1 MSPTASRPFGTAAAL
16 AALAAL
22 WGPAPAAV
30 AAELTPV
37 RFVFDWTTADF
48 EMIPTVIGQ
57 KKGFYEAEGLTVEA
71 ILPPDSQTTARML
84 AVGQAEIG
92 YEATT
97 DVVFGAS
104 QGVPITSIG
113 LYSQTNNWGLF
124 GRPGEPVSL
133 DALKG
138 KSIAIFTDSWTKAM
152 MPFVLK
158 AAHLTENDVKLIIAE
173 DSDTPLLLAGKI
185 DIATNT
191 SNYIIPTVQTTV
203 HKDPTGLVGAA
214 CGAPDVPV
222 WTYTASTDYL
232 AKHGDVARKWMR
244 ATIKAT
250 EWAVDHPDEAA
261 QIFTAAYPDSGT
273 LEYNTLGWKT
283 TVPLLKGPKG
293 YMAQTDANWLPLAQ
307 ALKDTDQIPAV
318 LPAAK
323 YYTNELM
330 Q

>member
-1 MSPTASRPFGTAAAL
+1 MIHPFGKFGASAGVLAVMAGLGLPPAAA
-16 AALAAL
+16 AD
-22 WGPAPAAV
+22 
-30 AAELTPV
+30 LTPV
-37 RFVFDWTTADF
+37 RFVFDWPSADF

-57 KKGFYEAEGLTVEA
+57 QKGYYEAEGLKIEV
-71 ILPPDSQTTARML
+71 ILPPDSQTTGRLL

-92 YEATT
+92 FEATT
-97 DVVFGAS
+97 DVVFAAA

-113 LYSQTNNWGLF
+113 VYSQSNNWGLF

-133 DALKG
+133 DTLKG

-203 HKDPTGLVGAA
+203 HQDPTSLIGPAA
-214 CGAPDVPV
+214 GVPDVPV
-222 WTYTASTDYL
+222 WAYTASTDYL
-232 AKHGDVARKWMR
+232 AKHGDVAKKWMR

-250 EWAVDHPDEAA
+250 EWAAEHPDEAA
-261 QIFTAAYPDSGT
+261 AIFTKAYPDSGT

-283 TVPLLKGPKG
+283 TVPLLKGPQG
-293 YMAQTDANWLPLAQ
+293 YMTQTDQHWLPIAQ
-307 ALKDTDQIPAV
+307 ALKDTDQIPSV
-318 LPAAK
+318 LAAST
-323 YYTNELM
+323 YYTNELL

>member
-1 MSPTASRPFGTAAAL
+1 MERIHKVGLGGAL
-16 AALAAL
+16 GALTLMAGLSAV
-22 WGPAPAAV
+22 PAF

-37 RFVFDWTTADF
+37 RFVFDWTSADF

-57 KKGFYEAEGLTVEA
+57 QNGFYEAEGIKVDV
-71 ILPPDSQTTARML
+71 ILPPDSQTTARLL

-97 DVVFGAS
+97 DVVFGAA
-104 QGVPITSIG
+104 QGVPIISIG
-113 LYSQTNNWGLF
+113 VYSQSNNWGLF

-133 DALKG
+133 DNLKG

-191 SNYIIPTVQTTV
+191 SNYIIPTVQTTL
-203 HKDPTGLVGAA
+203 HKDPTSLIGSAA
-214 CGAPDVPV
+214 GVPDVPV

-232 AKHGDVARKWMR
+232 AKHGDVAKKWMR

-261 QIFTAAYPDSGT
+261 AIFTKAYPDSGS

-283 TVPLLKGPKG
+283 TVPLLKGPQG
-293 YMAQTDANWLPLAQ
+293 YMMQTDQHWLPLAQ
-307 ALKDTDQIPAV
+307 ALKDTDQIKEV
-318 LPAAK
+318 LPASK
-323 YYTNELM
+323 YYTNEVLK
-330 Q
+330 

>member
-1 MSPTASRPFGTAAAL
+1 MTRTFATLGATAALL
-16 AALAAL
+16 AASAAL
-22 WGPAPAAV
+22 GPRPAA
-30 AAELTPV
+30 AADLTPV
-37 RFVFDWTTADF
+37 RFVFDWTSADF

-57 KKGFYEAEGLTVEA
+57 QKGYYEAEGLKVEV
-71 ILPPDSQTTARML
+71 ILPPDSQTTGRLL

-97 DVVFGAS
+97 DVVFGAA

-113 LYSQTNNWGLF
+113 VYSQSNNWGLF

-133 DALKG
+133 ADLKG

-191 SNYIIPTVQTTV
+191 SNYIVPTVQTTV
-203 HKDPTGLVGAA
+203 HKDPTSLIGPA

-222 WTYTASTDYL
+222 WAYTASTDYL
-232 AKHGDVARKWMR
+232 AKHGDVAKKWMR

-250 EWAVDHPDEAA
+250 EWAAEHPDEAA
-261 QIFTAAYPDSGT
+261 AIFTKAYPDSGT

-283 TVPLLKGPKG
+283 TVPLLKGPQG
-293 YMAQTDANWLPLAQ
+293 YMMQTDQHWLPIAQ

-318 LPAAK
+318 LAANK
-323 YYTNELM
+323 YYTNELL

>member
-1 MSPTASRPFGTAAAL
+1 MKCYAEVSVAGAL
-16 AALAAL
+16 AALALASVA
-22 WGPAPAAV
+22 PAPAV
-30 AAELTPV
+30 AADLTSV
-37 RFVFDWTTADF
+37 RFVFDWASADF

-57 KKGFYEAEGLTVEA
+57 QKGFYEAEGLKVEA
-71 ILPPDSQTTARML
+71 ILPPDSQTTARLL

-97 DVVFGAS
+97 DIVFGAA

-113 LYSQTNNWGLF
+113 VYSVKNNWGLF

-133 DALKG
+133 GDLKG

-191 SNYIIPTVQTTV
+191 SNYLIPTVQTTV
-203 HKDPTGLVGAA
+203 HKDPTSLIGPA

-222 WTYTASTDYL
+222 WAYTASTAYL
-232 AKHGDVARKWMR
+232 AQHGDVAKKWMR

-261 QIFTAAYPDSGT
+261 AIFTKAYPDSGS
-273 LEYNTLGWKT
+273 LEYNTLGWKIM
-283 TVPLLKGPKG
+283 VPLMKGPDG
-293 YMAQTDANWLPLAQ
+293 YMKQSDQSWLPLAT
-307 ALKDTDQIPAV
+307 ALKDTDQIPQV
-318 LPAAK
+318 LPASK
-323 YYTNELM
+323 YYTNELIP
-330 Q
+330 

>member
-1 MSPTASRPFGTAAAL
+1 MTLRRTMRGTVLAFALCGTALSTARAAD
-16 AALAAL
+16 
-22 WGPAPAAV
+22 
-30 AAELTPV
+30 LTPV
-37 RFVFDWTTADF
+37 RFVFDWTSADF

-57 KKGFYEAEGLTVEA
+57 QKGYYEAEGLKVEA
-71 ILPPDSQTTARML
+71 ILPPDSQTTARLL

-97 DVVFGAS
+97 DVVFGAA
-104 QGVPITSIG
+104 QGVPIISIG
-113 LYSQTNNWGLF
+113 VYSQTNNWGLF
-124 GRPGEPVSL
+124 GRPGEPVTL

-152 MPFVLK
+152 MPFVLR
-158 AAHLTENDVKLIIAE
+158 AAHLTENDVKLIIAQ
-173 DSDTPLLLAGKI
+173 DADTPLLLAGKV

-191 SNYIIPTVQTTV
+191 SNYLLPEVQAAV
-203 HKDPTGLVGAA
+203 HKDPTGLIGPAA
-214 CGAPDVPV
+214 GVPDVPV

-232 AKHGDVARKWMR
+232 AKHGDVAKKWMR

-261 QIFTAAYPDSGT
+261 AIFTKAYPDSGT

-283 TVPLLKGPKG
+283 TVPLLKGPQG
-293 YMAQTDANWLPLAQ
+293 YMVQTDQHWLPIAQ

-318 LPAAK
+318 LPASK
-323 YYTNELM
+323 YYTNELL

>member
-1 MSPTASRPFGTAAAL
+1 MAAD
-16 AALAAL
+16 
-22 WGPAPAAV
+22 
-30 AAELTPV
+30 LTPV
-37 RFVFDWTTADF
+37 RFVFDWSSADF

-57 KKGFYEAEGLTVEA
+57 QKGYYEAEGLKVEA
-71 ILPPDSQTTARML
+71 ILPPDSQTTARLL

-97 DVVFGAS
+97 DIVFGAA

-113 LYSQTNNWGLF
+113 VYSVKNNWGLF
-124 GRPGEPVSL
+124 GRPGEPVRL
-133 DALKG
+133 EELKG
-138 KSIAIFTDSWTKAM
+138 KSIGIFTDSWTKAM

-191 SNYIIPTVQTTV
+191 SNYLIPTVEGAL
-203 HKDPTGLVGAA
+203 HKDPTSLIGTA
-214 CGAPDVPV
+214 CGVPDVPV
-222 WTYTASTDYL
+222 WAYTASTTYL
-232 AKHGDVARKWMR
+232 AQHGDTARKWMR

-261 QIFTAAYPDSGT
+261 DIFTKAYPDSGT
-273 LEYNTLGWKT
+273 LAYNTMGWKIMA
-283 TVPLLKGPKG
+283 PLMKGSDG
-293 YMAQTDANWLPLAQ
+293 YMKQSDQSWLPLVQ

-318 LPAAK
+318 LPASK
-323 YYTNELM
+323 YYTNELIP
-330 Q
+330 

>member
-1 MSPTASRPFGTAAAL
+1 MRPDRKSVLGAGVAAL
-16 AALAAL
+16 SLMVGL
-22 WGPAPAAV
+22 GFGPARAAD
-30 AAELTPV
+30 LTPV
-37 RFVFDWTTADF
+37 RFVFDWTSADF

-57 KKGFYEAEGLTVEA
+57 EKGFYAEEGLKVDV
-71 ILPPDSQTTARML
+71 ILPPDSQTTARLL

-97 DVVFGAS
+97 DVVFGAE
-104 QGVPITSIG
+104 QGVPIVSVGI
-113 LYSQTNNWGLF
+113 YSQSNNWGLF

-133 DALKG
+133 DTLKG

-191 SNYIIPTVQTTV
+191 SNYIIPTVQTTL
-203 HKDPTGLVGAA
+203 HKDPTSLIGPAA
-214 CGAPDVPV
+214 GVPDVPV
-222 WTYTASTDYL
+222 WAYTASTDYL
-232 AKHGDVARKWMR
+232 AKHGDVAKKWMR

-261 QIFTAAYPDSGT
+261 AIFTKAYPDSGS

-283 TVPLLKGPKG
+283 TVPLLKGPQG
-293 YMAQTDANWLPLAQ
+293 YMMQTDQHWLPIAQ
-307 ALKDTDQIPAV
+307 ALKDTDQIKAV
-318 LPAAK
+318 LPASK

-330 Q
+330 K